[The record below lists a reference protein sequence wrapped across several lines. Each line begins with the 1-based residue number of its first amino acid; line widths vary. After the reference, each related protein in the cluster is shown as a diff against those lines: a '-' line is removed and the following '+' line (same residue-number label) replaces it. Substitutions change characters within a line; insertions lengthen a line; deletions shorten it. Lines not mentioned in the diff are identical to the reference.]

1 MPTKA
6 QHDSGYWAVRE
17 VLLSHRQSASLTQRA
32 LAARLRKPQV
42 WVHKSE
48 VGERRVDLNEFI
60 AWIIACDGNVLDG
73 VSTVMRLQNKGNNSK
88 RK

>member
-6 QHDSGYWAVRE
+6 QHDVGYRAVRE
-17 VLLSHRQSASLTQRA
+17 VLLAHRERAGLTQRA
-32 LAARLRKPQV
+32 LADRLKKLQV

-60 AWIIACDGNVLDG
+60 AWIIACDGDVQDA
-73 VSTVMRLQNKGNNSK
+73 VADVMRRQNKGSRAN
-88 RK
+88 